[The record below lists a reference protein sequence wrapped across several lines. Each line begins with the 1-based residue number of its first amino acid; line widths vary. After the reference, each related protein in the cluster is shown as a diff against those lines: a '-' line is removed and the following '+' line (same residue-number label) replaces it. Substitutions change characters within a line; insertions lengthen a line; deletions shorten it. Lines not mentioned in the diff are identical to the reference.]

1 MDDDEIYEDEIS
13 FDEWWNSLDDI
24 EQEEYN
30 QVMSEYDED
39 IEGEKE

>member
-1 MDDDEIYEDEIS
+1 MDDDELYEDEIS

-30 QVMSEYDED
+30 QIMSEYDES

>member
-1 MDDDEIYEDEIS
+1 MDDDELYEDEIS

-30 QVMSEYDED
+30 QIMNEYDED

>member
-30 QVMSEYDED
+30 QIMNEYDED